1 MGSFLFPSDHPYHSV
16 PSLPHNTHHHHH
28 HPRYQQI
35 IIFSPP
41 YRQCKYP
48 SSPAL
53 PPAPPPPPYPL
64 YLLLPHL
71 LVIRACLPSVHVPPE
86 QSAPTKLDNIAR
98 RTTMKTRTEAEQPTT
113 PLPYQA
119 SHFSVQPA
127 SQPAGSSVLYIEF
140 ASHRATVESLVV
152 VVIGRVI
159 IINIVGPRAG
169 WRHSEQQQQQYH
181 QATTT
186 NDDQPC
192 INSYRSSHCLCWRW
206 LACLLAWLAG

>member
-1 MGSFLFPSDHPYHSV
+1 MP
-16 PSLPHNTHHHHH
+16 
-28 HPRYQQI
+28 
-35 IIFSPP
+35 
-41 YRQCKYP
+41 
-48 SSPAL
+48 
-53 PPAPPPPPYPL
+53 
-64 YLLLPHL
+64 
-71 LVIRACLPSVHVPPE
+71 ACLPSVHVPPE

-206 LACLLAWLAG
+206 LVCLPGWLTERPTDRPGCDGMGVGTAATTRRHTDEWDNNRKTLATTSFHHYFIYI

>member
-64 YLLLPHL
+64 YLLPHL
-71 LVIRACLPSVHVPPE
+71 LVIRRACLPSVHVPPE

-169 WRHSEQQQQQYH
+169 WRHSEQQQYH

-186 NDDQPC
+186 ND
-192 INSYRSSHCLCWRW
+192 RV
-206 LACLLAWLAG
+206 